1 MYEGIF
7 FLVKVAILLFKSN
20 SLCFMGN
27 KHAQLTL
34 INKMNKTAMAQ
45 YRPLNLK
52 LQTNNTQQF
61 TFSTVLLYLKIKLYA

>member
-20 SLCFMGN
+20 FLCFMGN

-45 YRPLNLK
+45 YRPKFKTANK
-52 LQTNNTQQF
+52 QYTTIYI
-61 TFSTVLLYLKIKLYA
+61 STVLLYLKIKLYA